1 MNQICPVCKASY
13 PPEVKFCINDGTQL
27 GVPVQNPFEQ
37 QPKANNSFEQQ
48 PKAHNPFEPQPNRHN
63 PFEQQNTVNNPFESR
78 LPLNQPYPK
87 ASLGNRFLAFLID
100 GLIFVALLIPS
111 AALLIF
117 AFIAAYGN
125 DQSLTII
132 LGVSGTILFLLPIA
146 YQLFKDGMG
155 IGQSYGKRAMQLI
168 VIDLDTNTPCSKS
181 KSLARNI
188 VSALLGFF
196 PIIGQFIEP
205 IMVLA
210 TEDGRKLGDR
220 AANTMVIDKN
230 NYPI

>member
-13 PPEVKFCINDGTQL
+13 PPDVKFCINDGTQL
-27 GVPVQNPFEQ
+27 GVPINNPFEQ
-37 QPKANNSFEQQ
+37 QPK
-48 PKAHNPFEPQPNRHN
+48 PHNPFEPQQKPHN
-63 PFEQQNTVNNPFESR
+63 PFEQQNTSNNPFQR
-78 LPLNQPYPK
+78 ALPPNQPYPK

-100 GLIFVALLIPS
+100 SLIFIGLLIPA
-111 AALLIF
+111 AALFIF

-125 DQSLTII
+125 EESLMIL
-132 LGVSGTILFLLPIA
+132 LGVSGLLLFLLPLA

-155 IGQSYGKRAMQLI
+155 TGQSYGKRAMQLI

-181 KSLARNI
+181 KSAARNI
-188 VSALLGFF
+188 VSGLIGFF
-196 PIIGQFIEP
+196 PVVGQFIEP

-220 AANTMVIDKN
+220 AANTVVIDKSAYFN
-230 NYPI
+230 